1 MQKLRVAEFFS
12 GIGAQSQALKN
23 IGINF
28 EVVATSD
35 WNVGATLSYEA
46 IHCDSK
52 INHSAGML
60 ESDIDEYLYKTGI
73 SNDGKKPLTLAQIK
87 KTSMTK
93 KKEIYN
99 AFQNSNN
106 MGSILNIDANDVP
119 DCDLLTYSF
128 PCTSVSLSGSMEGLT
143 KGSGTSSSLLWECQK
158 IIEAKM
164 PKYLLMENVKNLVGK
179 KFKPEFDKWT
189 NYLDGLGYKSFWKVI
204 NAKNQGI
211 PQNRERVFLV
221 SILDEKADYNFPD
234 DIPLDKKLKDMLD
247 ATVDEKYYI
256 SQDKVDKLL
265 AKVSYIEPTPEDKII
280 QVGNI
285 VDTGNW
291 ENPQRGRVYSPEGIS
306 PTVVTVTGGGLEA
319 KVLIKNATSKGYLEA
334 EDGDGIDLSYPDSK
348 TRRGRV
354 QKQMSHTIQT
364 QDSLGVLLEYRIR
377 KITPRECWRL
387 MGFKDAQFE
396 KAEEL
401 HSNSSLYKQAGNSIV
416 VNVLEGIFNNLF
428 QDYKLEKQEKKEMA
442 RPNKTIAVLDFETT
456 GFSAISN
463 EPTEI
468 AIVLLDSQTGEEMGS
483 FDALIKI
490 DGYIPAKVTELTG
503 ITKDMLDKYGMDK
516 QVVKNY
522 VQAMLSDTIVVAHNV
537 QFDFAFLKEHFGVEP
552 KFFYDTVVISR
563 QLFPSERSHA
573 LGNICNRAGI
583 NLTGA
588 HRAINDTRATA
599 ELLNLQ
605 LNKDGVAQKYINTID
620 KKQGVKFQPEN
631 TREVL

>member
-1 MQKLRVAEFFS
+1 M
-12 GIGAQSQALKN
+12 
-23 IGINF
+23 
-28 EVVATSD
+28 
-35 WNVGATLSYEA
+35 
-46 IHCDSK
+46 
-52 INHSAGML
+52 
-60 ESDIDEYLYKTGI
+60 
-73 SNDGKKPLTLAQIK
+73 TLAQIK

-221 SILDEKADYNFPD
+221 SVLDEKADYHFPD

-247 ATVDEKYYI
+247 VTVDEKYYI
-256 SQDKVDKLL
+256 SQDKVEKLL
-265 AKVSYIEPTPEDKII
+265 AKMPKPDSLMWDKSMLGLDGHVRGYTEYSPTITAREYKEPRLIREDKII

-291 ENPQRGRVYSPEGIS
+291 DNPQRGRVYSPEGIS

-348 TRRGRV
+348 TRRVRV

-428 QDYKLEKQEKKEMA
+428 QDYKLEKQEEKEMA

-468 AIVLLDSQTGEEMGS
+468 AILLLDSKTGEEMGS

-522 VQAMLSDTIVVAHNV
+522 VQAMLEDTIVVAHNV
-537 QFDFAFLKEHFGVEP
+537 QFDFAFLKEHFDVEP
-552 KFFYDTVVISR
+552 QFFYDTVVISR

-605 LNKDGVAQKYINTID
+605 LDKDGVAQKYINTID
-620 KKQGVKFQPEN
+620 KKQGIKFQPEN